1 MHWVFKL
8 WPAFL
13 WQLDARLSKDSR
25 PRASEVM
32 YGLVYWHF
40 YISLSLHVCDIS
52 LGTFWCAAHISNRCK
67 KSPTHSSSGS
77 HHSVTNYFLIYFVSR
92 CRLLGGYAENSKHV
106 WAIAPPPSITQPLN
120 IHQSTLSECVATFF
134 FLAAHFLPPP
144 HSILW

>member
-1 MHWVFKL
+1 VIAFIGYCVSSIKNISNNDAWNFQTL
-8 WPAFL
+8 ASFL
-13 WQLDARLSKDSR
+13 WQLDARISKDSR

-67 KSPTHSSSGS
+67 KSTTHSSSGS

-92 CRLLGGYAENSKHV
+92 CRLR
-106 WAIAPPPSITQPLN
+106 W
-120 IHQSTLSECVATFF
+120 VATQRI
-134 FLAAHFLPPP
+134 A
-144 HSILW
+144 STCER